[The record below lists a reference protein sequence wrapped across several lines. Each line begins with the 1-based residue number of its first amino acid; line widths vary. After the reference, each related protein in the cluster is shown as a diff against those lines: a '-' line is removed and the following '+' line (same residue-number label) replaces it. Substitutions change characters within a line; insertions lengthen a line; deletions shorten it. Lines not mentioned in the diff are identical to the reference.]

1 MDESY
6 VDGRGGPQ
14 SRDDASPVDVFK
26 TFVRFLLLG
35 FGSLALLFVIQLV
48 LVSISGIPVPIPE
61 NNPRAQFIAQLI
73 SFLSLGLGT
82 LIVAAAYL
90 QNSGRDW
97 SFIDV
102 ELPSLRDVAWTLGG
116 FVILILG
123 FLAVVSLFDLLGLSP
138 AEHSSTESI
147 INATPQVILLV
158 LVAQLLVVGPGEELL
173 YRNVIQKSLYDSVG
187 KPTAVVLASV
197 IFSLVHI
204 PAYSA
209 GGASLSGVAT
219 TLTAIFVLSL
229 VLGGVY
235 ARTENVV
242 VPAIIHGSYNV
253 LSFYSTYATGGSGGG
268 GTEALVWLF

>member
-6 VDGRGGPQ
+6 VDRHGGSPP
-14 SRDDASPVDVFK
+14 SDDTSPVDIFK

-35 FGSLALLFVIQLV
+35 FGSLALLFVIQIV
-48 LVSISGIPVPIPE
+48 LVSISGIPVPVPE
-61 NNPRAQFIAQLI
+61 NDPQAQFIAQLI
-73 SFLSLGLGT
+73 TFLSLGFGT

-138 AEHSSTESI
+138 AEHSSTDSI

-173 YRNVIQKSLYDSVG
+173 YRNVIQKSMYDVVSRPV
-187 KPTAVVLASV
+187 AVVLASA

-209 GGASLSGVAT
+209 GGASLGGVAT
-219 TLTAIFVLSL
+219 TLAAIFVLSL

-268 GTEALVWLF
+268 SEALTWLF

>member
-6 VDGRGGPQ
+6 VDSHGGSPP
-14 SRDDASPVDVFK
+14 RDGASPVDLFK

-48 LVSISGIPVPIPE
+48 LVSVSGIPVPVPE
-61 NNPRAQFIAQLI
+61 NNARAQFIAQLI

-82 LIVAAAYL
+82 LVVAAAYL

-138 AEHSSTESI
+138 AEHSSTDSI

-187 KPTAVVLASV
+187 KPAAVVLASV

-209 GGASLSGVAT
+209 GGASLGGVAT
-219 TLTAIFVLSL
+219 TLAAIFVLSL

-242 VPAIIHGSYNV
+242 VPAVIHGSYNV
-253 LSFYSTYATGGSGGG
+253 LSFYSTYATGGGG

>member
-6 VDGRGGPQ
+6 VDRHGGSPP
-14 SRDDASPVDVFK
+14 REEASPVDIFK

-35 FGSLALLFVIQLV
+35 FGSLALLFVIQIV
-48 LVSISGIPVPIPE
+48 LYVATIAVLGPVPE
-61 NNPRAQFIAQLI
+61 GGLEVQLI

-82 LIVAAAYL
+82 LVVATAYL

-97 SFIDV
+97 SFLDV

-138 AEHSSTESI
+138 AEHSSTDSI

-158 LVAQLLVVGPGEELL
+158 LVAQLLIVGPGEELL

-219 TLTAIFVLSL
+219 TLAAIFVLSL

-235 ARTENVV
+235 ARTENVI
-242 VPAIIHGSYNV
+242 VPAVIHGSYNV
-253 LSFYSTYATGGSGGG
+253 LSFYSTYATGGGSG
-268 GTEALVWLF
+268 GTEALAWLF